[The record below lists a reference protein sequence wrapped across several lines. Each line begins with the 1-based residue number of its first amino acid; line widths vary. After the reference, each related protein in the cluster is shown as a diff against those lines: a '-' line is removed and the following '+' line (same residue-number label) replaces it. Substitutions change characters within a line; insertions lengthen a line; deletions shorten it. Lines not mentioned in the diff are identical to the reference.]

1 MVASNPR
8 DSLFWT
14 PRTQEHTGGFNPREV
29 LDHDINPNQ
38 DRDGLSHHGRETDED
53 GQSREQQDP
62 NKRRERAMAE
72 LRAKIPHVS
81 VKPTK
86 IDDVLARSPQF
97 EQEQRMLEAGVGM
110 SLDRNGVGLASG
122 RNAGSVRS
130 EGPNVKYGMSNTLVP
145 GMLGKAIKDG
155 VCTGCGT
162 PVMGMP
168 DSDSSCLLCTF
179 GAKTKKK
186 PKAIRFKP
194 FDEVDMNSKKDY
206 NEDWQEKNAS
216 ESAFE
221 QSWDDIS
228 KAKRKYKGR
237 KYSDDEEDA
246 EEERKAKAKSKRKK
260 KRSKRKGK
268 LAVGGR
274 DPKSRTKRKSASD
287 QIQLDR
293 GAKVQAFHPN
303 KYSDAIKRI
312 GSARSE
318 QIPLR
323 LRDPIAWE
331 RKKAYERM
339 RRAAGPLPRGLTHHA
354 DTRGVGKLGGTIG
367 GTKGT
372 STKMPS
378 IPRAARGTS
387 TARFKPTG
395 RGIDPLGV
403 HDPLLA
409 KAKPNITR
417 SELMNMKRKIES
429 LLAKLNKLTKSN
441 PDLGIEGKVGSAVSG
456 NESSAPTGATKTN
469 EEEKAFRFV
478 DMALANEMGL
488 VGKK

>member
-53 GQSREQQDP
+53 AQSREQQDP

-110 SLDRNGVGLASG
+110 SLDRNGVGISSG

-145 GMLGKAIKDG
+145 GMLGKAIKDKK
-155 VCTGCGT
+155 CTKCKRM
-162 PVMGMP
+162 VLQP
-168 DSDSSCLLCTF
+168 DSDKDCIFCQAGLNKVEVVEREKPRTKVYHFEGREDF
-179 GAKTKKK
+179 GDTSN
-186 PKAIRFKP
+186 I
-194 FDEVDMNSKKDY
+194 DY
-206 NEDWQEKNAS
+206 FTAS
-216 ESAFE
+216 GDAFE

-260 KRSKRKGK
+260 KRSKKKGK

-354 DTRGVGKLGGTIG
+354 DTRGVGKLGVTIG
-367 GTKGT
+367 GTKGS
-372 STKMPS
+372 STKMPT
-378 IPRAARGTS
+378 IPKAARGTS
-387 TARFKPTG
+387 TVRFKPTG
-395 RGIDPLGV
+395 KGIDPLGI
-403 HDPLLA
+403 HDPLIA
-409 KAKPNITR
+409 KAKPNISR

-441 PDLGIEGKVGSAVSG
+441 PELGIEGKVGSAVSG
-456 NESSAPTGATKTN
+456 NECSAPTGATKTN

>member
-1 MVASNPR
+1 MGVNR

-38 DRDGLSHHGRETDED
+38 DRDGLGHHGRETDED
-53 GQSREQQDP
+53 GQSRDQQDP
-62 NKRRERAMAE
+62 NKRRKRAMAE

-155 VCTGCGT
+155 VCTGCGKT
-162 PVMGMP
+162 TFMP
-168 DSDSSCLLCTF
+168 DSPKSCVLCQM
-179 GAKTKKK
+179 GIRTKGTVTGT
-186 PKAIRFKP
+186 RFKP
-194 FDEVDMNSKKDY
+194 FDEVDTNSKGGYDEEWQQK
-206 NEDWQEKNAS
+206 NTSEDI
-216 ESAFE
+216 FE

-260 KRSKRKGK
+260 KRSKKKGK

-367 GTKGT
+367 GLKGS

-469 EEEKAFRFV
+469 EEDKAYRFV